1 MDSQNNDGN
10 SYAIKMRN
18 LTKYYGE
25 IKGIE
30 DVTLEVKRGQIF
42 GFLGPNGA
50 GKTTTIRILIGLINP
65 SSGEAEIFGA
75 PVGSIE
81 SRQKIG
87 YLPSDFEL
95 YNYYTIKEYLDYI
108 ERLRGYAPLKEELIN
123 LFDVDIHR
131 KTEELSR
138 GNKQKVA
145 IVQALMHD
153 PDLLIADEPTTGLD
167 PVMQDVFNKYLK
179 GYIKRGGTAFI
190 SSHILRDIQE
200 IANSVTIIKNGNI
213 FSSGKVDELLLN
225 LPKKAVLKVDSPQ
238 NVDAIL
244 TTLDVKS
251 SELTGD
257 RLIIY
262 YDQPHREVMKVIVD
276 NNHVLD
282 FTFPDPSLEEYF
294 LPIFQGN

>member
-1 MDSQNNDGN
+1 MDNQNYDGN

-30 DVTLEVKRGQIF
+30 NVSLEVKKGQIF

-50 GKTTTIRILIGLINP
+50 GKTTTIRILIGLIRP
-65 SSGEAEIFGA
+65 TDGEAEIFGS

-81 SRQKIG
+81 SKHKIG

-108 ERLRGYAPLKEELIN
+108 EKLRGHAELKEDLIE
-123 LFDVDIHR
+123 LFDVDIYR
-131 KTEELSR
+131 KTSELSR

-153 PDLLIADEPTTGLD
+153 PDILIADEPTTGLD
-167 PVMQDVFNKYLK
+167 PVMQDIFNKYLK
-179 GYIKRGGTAFI
+179 NYIKRGGTAFI

-200 IANSVTIIKNGNI
+200 ICDSVTIIKSGHI
-213 FSSGKVDELLLN
+213 FSSGTVSELLEN
-225 LPKKAVLKVDSPQ
+225 LPKKAILSLNAIENAGKVL
-238 NVDAIL
+238 A
-244 TTLDVKS
+244 TLNLKS
-251 SELTGD
+251 SEVIRDKLV
-257 RLIIY
+257 IY
-262 YDQPHREVMKVIVD
+262 YDQTHKEIMKIIIDNPNVVD
-276 NNHVLD
+276 
-282 FTFPDPSLEEYF
+282 FSFPDPSLEEYF
-294 LPIFQGN
+294 LPIFRS

>member
-1 MDSQNNDGN
+1 
-10 SYAIKMRN
+10 
-18 LTKYYGE
+18 
-25 IKGIE
+25 
-30 DVTLEVKRGQIF
+30 
-42 GFLGPNGA
+42 
-50 GKTTTIRILIGLINP
+50 
-65 SSGEAEIFGA
+65 
-75 PVGSIE
+75 
-81 SRQKIG
+81 
-87 YLPSDFEL
+87 
-95 YNYYTIKEYLDYI
+95 
-108 ERLRGYAPLKEELIN
+108 
-123 LFDVDIHR
+123 
-131 KTEELSR
+131 
-138 GNKQKVA
+138 
-145 IVQALMHD
+145 
-153 PDLLIADEPTTGLD
+153 
-167 PVMQDVFNKYLK
+167 
-179 GYIKRGGTAFI
+179 
-190 SSHILRDIQE
+190 LRDIQE

>member
-1 MDSQNNDGN
+1 MDNQDDNGN

-42 GFLGPNGA
+42 GFLGPNGS
-50 GKTTTIRILIGLINP
+50 GKTTTIRILIGLIKP
-65 SSGEAEIFGA
+65 SSGEAEIFGSPA
-75 PVGSIE
+75 GSIE
-81 SRQKIG
+81 SKQKIG

-95 YNYYTIKEYLDYI
+95 YNYYTIKEYLDYL
-108 ERLRGYAPLKEELIN
+108 EKLRGHAELRQDLEK

-131 KTEELSR
+131 KTDELSR

-153 PDLLIADEPTTGLD
+153 PEILIADEPTTGLD
-167 PVMQDVFNKYLK
+167 PVMQNIFNKYLK
-179 GYIKRGGTAFI
+179 KYIKRGGTAFI

-200 IANSVTIIKNGNI
+200 IADTVTIIKSGNI
-213 FSSGKVDELLLN
+213 FSSGRVDELLLN
-225 LPKKAVLKVDSPQ
+225 LPKKAILKVASIENAESVLK
-238 NVDAIL
+238 
-244 TTLDVKS
+244 TLEVKS
-251 SELTGD
+251 SEITGD
-257 RLIIY
+257 KLIIY
-262 YDQPHREVMKVIVD
+262 YDQTHRKMMKQIID
-276 NNHVLD
+276 NPEVLD

-294 LPIFQGN
+294 LPIFQS

>member
-1 MDSQNNDGN
+1 MDSQNDSGN
-10 SYAIKMRN
+10 SYAIKMQN
-18 LTKYYGE
+18 LTKYYGD

-50 GKTTTIRILIGLINP
+50 GKTTTIRILIGLIKP
-65 SSGEAEIFGA
+65 SNGEAEIFGA

-81 SRQKIG
+81 SKQKIG

-95 YNYYTIKEYLDYI
+95 YNYYTIKEYLDYL
-108 ERLRGYAPLKEELIN
+108 EKLRGHAELRHDLEK

-131 KTEELSR
+131 KTDELSR

-153 PDLLIADEPTTGLD
+153 PDILIADEPTTGLD
-167 PVMQDVFNKYLK
+167 PVMQNVFNKYLK
-179 GYIKRGGTAFI
+179 KYIKRGGTAFI

-200 IANSVTIIKNGNI
+200 IADTVTIIKSGNI

-225 LPKKAVLKVDSPQ
+225 LPKKAILKVTSPES
-238 NVDAIL
+238 AESIL
-244 TTLDVKS
+244 KTLEVKS
-251 SELTGD
+251 SEITGD
-257 RLIIY
+257 KLVIY
-262 YDQPHREVMKVIVD
+262 YEQTHREIMKQIVD
-276 NNHVLD
+276 NPEVLD
-282 FTFPDPSLEEYF
+282 FAFPDPSLEEYF
-294 LPIFQGN
+294 LPIFQS